1 MNRRQLMA
9 TALTPLA
16 WRVAP
21 DALSSKAFA
30 APSERDGTMSKTTQR
45 IIECNGIHLNIAE
58 QGEGPLVLLVHGF
71 PESWFSWRHQI
82 DALAAAG
89 FRVVAPDMRGYG
101 KSDAPEAIDQYTI
114 LHLVGDLVGLLDALE
129 APTAVIVGHDWGASI
144 AWQAARLRPDRF
156 RAVVAL
162 SVPFRPRG
170 PVRPTSVMP
179 QTADAQFYQLYFQ
192 NPGVAE
198 AELERDPR
206 ATVRNMLYG
215 ASGDGAAAR
224 AAAASSGA
232 SPNLGMVPKGGG
244 FLRGSGAPAT
254 LPAWLSEA
262 DIDFY
267 AGEFKRSGFRGGL
280 NYYRNI
286 DRNWELTAAF
296 ADVKV
301 TIPALY
307 VAGDRDMVVSFPG
320 TDQLLANLKQFVP
333 ALRNIQML
341 PGCGHWTQQE
351 RPGEV
356 SAAIID
362 FVRGLPN

>member
-1 MNRRQLMA
+1 MNK
-9 TALTPLA
+9 P
-16 WRVAP
+16 
-21 DALSSKAFA
+21 
-30 APSERDGTMSKTTQR
+30 TQR
-45 IIECNGIHLNIAE
+45 MIESNGIRLNIAE
-58 QGEGPLVLLVHGF
+58 QGKGQGPLVLLCHGF
-71 PESWFSWRHQI
+71 PESWYSWRHQI
-82 DALAAAG
+82 EALAAAG
-89 FRVVAPDMRGYG
+89 FHAVAPDMRGYG

-114 LHLVGDLVGLLDALE
+114 FHLVGDLVGLLDALE
-129 APTAVIVGHDWGASI
+129 APTAVIVGHDWGANI

-179 QTADAQFYQLYFQ
+179 QTADAQFYMLYFQ

-224 AAAASSGA
+224 AAAASGGA
-232 SPNLGMVPKGGG
+232 APGIGMVPKGGG

-301 TIPALY
+301 TVPALY
-307 VAGDRDMVVSFPG
+307 VAGDHDMVVAAPG
-320 TDQLLANLKQFVP
+320 TAELLANLKQFVP

-351 RPGEV
+351 RAGEV
-356 SAAIID
+356 NAAIID

>member
-1 MNRRQLMA
+1 M
-9 TALTPLA
+9 
-16 WRVAP
+16 
-21 DALSSKAFA
+21 
-30 APSERDGTMSKTTQR
+30 SEPTQR
-45 IIECNGIHLNIAE
+45 MIESNGIRLNIAE
-58 QGEGPLVLLVHGF
+58 QGKGPLVLLCHGF
-71 PESWFSWRHQI
+71 PESWYSWRHQI

-89 FRVVAPDMRGYG
+89 FHAVAPDMRGYG

-114 LHLVGDLVGLLDALE
+114 FHLIGDLVGLLDALE
-129 APTAVIVGHDWGASI
+129 APTAVIVGHDWGANI
-144 AWQAARLRPDRF
+144 AWHAARLRPDRF

-179 QTADAQFYQLYFQ
+179 RTADAQFYQLYFQ
-192 NPGVAE
+192 EPGVAE

-206 ATVRNMLYG
+206 ITVRNMLYG
-215 ASGDGAAAR
+215 ASGEGAAAIR

-244 FLRGSGAPAT
+244 FLRGSEAPAT

-267 AGEFKRSGFRGGL
+267 AGEFKRSGFRGPL

-296 ADVKV
+296 AGVKV
-301 TIPALY
+301 TVPALY

-320 TDQLLANLKQFVP
+320 TAELLANLKQFVP
-333 ALRNIQML
+333 ALRDIQML
-341 PGCGHWTQQE
+341 AGCGHWTQQE
-351 RPGEV
+351 RASEV
-356 SAAIID
+356 STAIID